1 MALFDNNPLES
12 LYAPVQSG
20 LKMFEGMNIFGARPS
35 EALTGILTKDQ
46 QDKLKNQALLQG
58 LLGGVA
64 TYLATPK
71 NLNAGSALPYLG
83 KAFLGGMQSSQG
95 AYDAA
100 LKGKIDTA
108 TIAKNAKELE
118 MLGMTDIQKLLRAKN
133 ELSVNSP
140 TYTNDLNTLN
150 AAIEKSTKVDS
161 AFIRNYDYAVEKGYK
176 GTPEDWQKLNIIT
189 QQSYLDPFRK
199 KEAAIQEKESTYKY
213 GDTKPN
219 LNPPKFATMQD
230 VSDTAKATGK
240 TTDQVIQDLKSKGI
254 TIRTK

>member
-1 MALFDNNPLES
+1 MALFDNNPLQS

-20 LKMFEGMNIFGARPS
+20 LKMFEGMNIFGAKPS
-35 EALTGILTKDQ
+35 EALTGILTTDQ
-46 QDKLKNQALLQG
+46 QNKLKNQALLQG
-58 LLGGVA
+58 LIGTAA

-71 NLNAGSALPYLG
+71 NLNVGSALPYLG

-108 TIAKNAKELE
+108 TMAKNTKELE

-140 TYTNDLNTLN
+140 TYINDLNTLN

-161 AFIRNYDYAVEKGYK
+161 AFIRNYDYAVQKGYT

-189 QQSYLDPFRK
+189 QQSYLEPFRK
-199 KEAAIQEKESTYKY
+199 KEADIQLREADYKF

-240 TTDQVIQDLKSKGI
+240 TTDQVIKDFKAKNI
-254 TIRTK
+254 EVRTK